1 MEIDFKKLKL
11 DNLDNFELAWGKL
24 SPFCFFWGRGRGRSS
39 AWAPSRQCEFP
50 KWPKAYGPW
59 GPWAHR
65 PEILK
70 IGVMGPMGP
79 STYVPMGFMGPWAHG
94 LENEKTGVLGPTGHR
109 PMCLWALW
117 GPWAH
122 GPETEKTGGWT
133 AGQVIASGCS
143 CRNHV

>member
-1 MEIDFKKLKL
+1 MEIDFKKLK
-11 DNLDNFELAWGKL
+11 LDNFELAWGKL
-24 SPFCFFWGRGRGRSS
+24 SPFCFFWGRGRSS

-94 LENEKTGVLGPTGHR
+94 LENEKTGVLGPTGPPTYA
-109 PMCLWALW
+109 PMGLIGGL
-117 GPWAH
+117 GPM
-122 GPETEKTGGWT
+122 GPTTKKLGVGP
-133 AGQVIASGCS
+133 QDK
-143 CRNHV
+143 